1 MMNFFSKIFG
11 DSLFSPPEIVKNSLK
26 ERFPSVINI
35 EWNKTGENYEAIF
48 YKDNIECIANFDRS
62 GVLIVYKMF
71 LTEGLLPANIKSTM
85 MGKGEIMNVVMINK
99 GNSITYEIIYRDKEL
114 VRYLM
119 LFNEIGVILEEG
131 VL

>member
-11 DSLFSPPEIVKNSLK
+11 DSIFSPPDVVKNSLK
-26 ERFPSVINI
+26 ERFPSVINV
-35 EWNKTGENYEAIF
+35 EWNKTAENYEAIF
-48 YKDNIECIANFDRS
+48 YKDNIEYIANFDRS

-71 LTEGLLPANIKSTM
+71 LTEGFLPEKIKSTM
-85 MGKGEIMNVVMINK
+85 KGKGEIMNVVMINK
-99 GNSITYEIIYRDKEL
+99 GNSITWEIIYRDKEL
-114 VRYLM
+114 IRYLM

>member
-1 MMNFFSKIFG
+1 MNFFSKIFG
-11 DSLFSPPEIVKNSLK
+11 DSIFSPPDVVKNSLK
-26 ERFPSVINI
+26 ERFPSVINV

-48 YKDNIECIANFDRS
+48 YKDNIEYIANFDRT

-71 LTEGLLPANIKSTM
+71 LTEGFLPEKIKSTM
-85 MGKGEIMNVVMINK
+85 KGKGEIMNVVMINK
-99 GNSITYEIIYRDKEL
+99 GNSITWEIIYRDKEL
-114 VRYLM
+114 IRYLM

>member
-11 DSLFSPPEIVKNSLK
+11 DSIFSPPEIVKDSLK
-26 ERFPSVINI
+26 VRFPAVINV
-35 EWNKTGENYEAIF
+35 EWNKTGDIYEAIF

-62 GVLIVYKMF
+62 GTLIVYKMF
-71 LTEGLLPANIKSTM
+71 LSEDFLPQNIKSTM
-85 MGKGEIMNVVMINK
+85 LGKGEIMNAVMINK

-119 LFNEIGVILEEG
+119 LFSEIGVILEER

>member
-11 DSLFSPPEIVKNSLK
+11 DSIFSPPEVVKNSLK
-26 ERFPSVINI
+26 ERFPSVINV
-35 EWNKTGENYEAIF
+35 EWNKSGDIFEAIF

-62 GVLIVYKMF
+62 GLLIVYKMF
-71 LTEGLLPANIKSTM
+71 LSEDYLPQNIKSTM
-85 MGKGEIMNVVMINK
+85 EQKGEIMNAVMINK

-114 VRYLM
+114 IRYLM
-119 LFNEIGVILEEG
+119 LFSEIGVILEER

>member
-11 DSLFSPPEIVKNSLK
+11 DSIFSPPEIVKNSLK
-26 ERFPSVINI
+26 ERFPSVINV

-48 YKDNIECIANFDRS
+48 YKDNIEYIANFDRS

-71 LTEGLLPANIKSTM
+71 LTEGFLPEKIKSTM
-85 MGKGEIMNVVMINK
+85 KGKGEIMNVVMINK
-99 GNSITYEIIYRDKEL
+99 GNCITWEIIYRDKEL
-114 VRYLM
+114 IRYLM
-119 LFNEIGVILEEG
+119 LFNEIGAILEEG